1 MTKFINKLWDFLV
14 EMGEA
19 VYEQRKKNGFTGMY

>member
-1 MTKFINKLWDFLV
+1 MIKFINKFWDFLV
-14 EMGEA
+14 ELGEA